1 MILAISVVLLAV
13 VVAVMVWLFW
23 RKNRKLKQKNE
34 AIVCEIHR
42 SQNIIE
48 RAVKLGISRTALL

>member
-1 MILAISVVLLAV
+1 MILAIAVVLLAV

-23 RKNRKLKQKNE
+23 RKNRELKQKNE
-34 AIVCEIHR
+34 AIVSEIHR

-48 RAVKLGISRTALL
+48 TSSSGQ